1 MLRELRAKTSNYEIY
16 YLGSI
21 QLAVQLLLLTD
32 KDNGQDQIAEQIN
45 TTYFDIVYNIKDLV
59 KVDDKG
65 LYQVARTIMDI
76 TELDHDDL
84 MDWLDQRLADLS
96 DNERELL
103 ELLSSP
109 QQQPRAYYYGLRRFC
124 RLVIDSHQIC

>member
-1 MLRELRAKTSNYEIY
+1 M
-16 YLGSI
+16 
-21 QLAVQLLLLTD
+21 LLLTD
-32 KDNGQDQIAEQIN
+32 KDKGQDQIAEQIN
-45 TTYFDIVYNIKDLV
+45 TTCFDIVYNIKDLV

-109 QQQPRAYYYGLRRFC
+109 QQQPQAYYYGLRRFC

>member
-1 MLRELRAKTSNYEIY
+1 
-16 YLGSI
+16 
-21 QLAVQLLLLTD
+21 
-32 KDNGQDQIAEQIN
+32 
-45 TTYFDIVYNIKDLV
+45 
-59 KVDDKG
+59 
-65 LYQVARTIMDI
+65 MDI

-124 RLVIDSHQIC
+124 RLVIDSHQVC